1 MPLSAQHNWA
11 LAEQRDI
18 SASRIQKE
26 GSSDPGVPIDMAK
39 KAPHQ
44 EKQLPEIRCISSSEV
59 IGKGGQTKSAGK
71 CRHVNYVY
79 SS

>member
-1 MPLSAQHNWA
+1 
-11 LAEQRDI
+11 
-18 SASRIQKE
+18 
-26 GSSDPGVPIDMAK
+26 MAK